1 MIKLSEYGYKILQIE
16 STAACNMAC
25 SFCPYPLKDDKTSK
39 LDIEKIEEILKQ
51 IDSNDKDFK
60 YITFSQFNEPLL
72 DKRIFEI
79 TEMAQKLNFKIYFI
93 TNGLLLNKEKNINE
107 LLRLKPEIKISMQVL
122 DNAKHKTARGLNL
135 ELDRYLN
142 TIIEFCKIA
151 KDQNMKISIDI
162 GCNFNE
168 NKFAYN
174 FKNFWI

>member
-1 MIKLSEYGYKILQIE
+1 MD
-16 STAACNMAC
+16 C
-25 SFCPYPLKDDKTSK
+25 F
-39 LDIEKIEEILKQ
+39 
-51 IDSNDKDFK
+51 
-60 YITFSQFNEPLL
+60 
-72 DKRIFEI
+72 
-79 TEMAQKLNFKIYFI
+79 
-93 TNGLLLNKEKNINE
+93 LNKEKNINE

-168 NKFAYN
+168 NKFA
-174 FKNFWI
+174 

>member
-16 STAACNMAC
+16 STAACNMAY

-79 TEMAQKLNFKIYFI
+79 TEMAQKLNFKIYI
-93 TNGLLLNKEKNINE
+93 
-107 LLRLKPEIKISMQVL
+107 
-122 DNAKHKTARGLNL
+122 
-135 ELDRYLN
+135 Y
-142 TIIEFCKIA
+142 
-151 KDQNMKISIDI
+151 
-162 GCNFNE
+162 
-168 NKFAYN
+168 Y
-174 FKNFWI
+174 